1 MALQFQDISIPL
13 TEGIDGSN
21 DQALT
26 PLPKLVSIQ
35 NGEFDDRG
43 NLQAVDGFTALPI
56 TTMTGESAVTNVNP
70 QLRRL
75 LVHKDELLLETY
87 AGIYRQQVAGS
98 FALAS
103 GIDNRKHEALRA
115 MRAGVSSLVESQ
127 GSQADDWNQDRRP
140 NAGVLGMDA
149 AQLGD
154 YTCTVWCEQ
163 FGTAGS
169 YRQLVWQIRHKT
181 SDAIVGRGRIR
192 NGAAGIIKEPRVV
205 AFNNL
210 FHLYALGVGGAS
222 GVGYKAIDPLSTQNV
237 TETMTDLFTG
247 AYNWFDVAVSSTQ
260 VCVSGAAAIGIDHLV
275 YAQATPTVLAFNQFV
290 ATPAAPEHISN
301 VWIPAAGRFIAFYA
315 CGGSLNTVR
324 WSGITSG
331 GALVAA
337 AARALTTALVGR
349 IFVLKGGNSLD
360 DQRIPV
366 LIDGFNPALLG
377 VTNFRNRVEC
387 VIYDY
392 SSGASGSLATAGTT
406 ALVCEGA
413 IVAGQPFPTNSAGA
427 FDGTVRGLWLPVQSC
442 ISNEF
447 VVLDIGRSVNRAIA
461 GTSEEARFPVLRVFD
476 AGSFYGS
483 HFVAVAGAFAVGRVC
498 TTIPVPGSNGLAA
511 HIWSAKFTPNITNVL
526 DLGQNPTF
534 IQRNTLDYADR
545 IGSTEHANLLY
556 MAGGAPLVYDGQNV
570 FEEGFTCP
578 PQVFSVTPAAGGP
591 LAAGTYSIVFVYEWF
606 DGQGNRWQSQVSAAV
621 PFVSGAAGT
630 YTAAVRACPFT
641 LKSSVQIIPYRTTLA
656 NPTIY
661 RRDSPLGV
669 TPLSD
674 TQIANSEVLY
684 TGGVINFVGTQ
695 SNNALP
701 GVKSFT
707 VHQNRLV
714 ALGGEFERGFFYS
727 KVLAEDFPAEF
738 NRASGFG
745 QVPEVTGRVAAASSF
760 DDKLV
765 LFAEN
770 GLSVLFG
777 QGPNFAWAQNGYTTP
792 VRIQAAEGIR
802 FDSPQVG
809 EVDDGVWYL
818 TGSGPR
824 LLSRGLATAKGP
836 DGLPLGN
843 EARTASQTQ
852 IGACEVLVHPSKSV
866 VIFNDRAGVRYLY
879 DYQRNKWTS
888 ATVGSGIAMARAR
901 GVLYSLGS
909 GTVSSNP
916 LQYEDPTNTDR
927 NAMLLEFGWINF
939 AGLARF
945 QRLTHI
951 TVLGASGNKAAAAP
965 TSMVADIGIINLS
978 NPSVTAQS
986 SLLVFSSTN
995 APNIPWQCAFQ
1006 VQQQTDT
1013 GYKVYLTLYPNG
1025 GQPGG
1030 NFSITGLLARVG
1042 LKRGGPKLPAAQ
1054 RG

>member
-13 TEGIDGSN
+13 TEGQDGSS
-21 DQALT
+21 DAAIV
-26 PLPKLVSIQ
+26 PLPKLLSIQ

-56 TTMTGESAVTNVNP
+56 TTMTSETAPDNVNAG
-70 QLRRL
+70 LRRL
-75 LVHKDELLLETY
+75 LTHKDELLLETFK
-87 AGIYRQQVAGS
+87 GTYRQQVGGS

-103 GIDNRKHEALRA
+103 GVDNRKREALRA
-115 MRAGVSSLVESQ
+115 MRAGVTSIVDAQ
-127 GSQADDWNQDRRP
+127 GSQSDDWNQDRRP

-260 VCVSGAAAIGIDHLV
+260 VCVSGAGAIGIDHLV

-290 ATPAAPEHISN
+290 ATPSSAFHISN
-301 VWIPAAGRFIAFYA
+301 VWIEAAGRFIAFYA
-315 CGGSLNTVR
+315 YAPLTTLR

-331 GALVAA
+331 GVLVAA
-337 AARALTTALVGR
+337 ASQALTTATSLR
-349 IFVLKGGNSLD
+349 AFPLKNGNAGNTRAL
-360 DQRIPV
+360 PV
-366 LIDGFNPALLG
+366 LLDSTDPVVTLLSQ
-377 VTNFRNRVEC
+377 FSNRIEC

-392 SSGASGSLATAGTT
+392 SGGASGTLATVGTA

-413 IVAGQPFPTNSAGA
+413 IVAGQPIPMNAAGA
-427 FDGTVRGLWLPVQSC
+427 YDGGTQGLWLPVQSC
-442 ISNEF
+442 VNNEF
-447 VVLDIGRSVNRAIA
+447 VVLDIARSLNRAVA
-461 GTSEEARFPVLRVFD
+461 ATSEEARFPVLRVFD
-476 AGSFYGS
+476 AGSLYMSNYPPASGF
-483 HFVAVAGAFAVGRVC
+483 FAIGRVC
-498 TTIPVPGSNGLAA
+498 TPAYVPGSSNLAA
-511 HIWSAKFTPNITNVL
+511 HIWSAKFTPNITNVR

-534 IQRNTLDYADR
+534 IQRNTLDYADKLGF
-545 IGSTEHANLLY
+545 IEFADLTY
-556 MAGGAPLVYDGQNV
+556 MAGGAPLVYDGQSI

-578 PQVFSVTPAAGGP
+578 PQVFNVTPAGGGA
-591 LAAGTYSIVFVYEWF
+591 LSAGTYSIVFVYEWF
-606 DGQGNRWQSQVSAAV
+606 DGQGNRWQSQVSPATS
-621 PFVSGAAGT
+621 FVSGAAGT

-641 LKSSVQIIPYRTTLA
+641 LKSGVQIIPYRTTIA
-656 NPTIY
+656 SQTIY

-669 TPLSD
+669 APLSD
-674 TQIANSEVLY
+674 TAIATSELLY
-684 TGGVINFVGTQ
+684 TGGIVQFLGTQ

-701 GVKSFT
+701 GVKQFT

-714 ALGGEFERGFFYS
+714 AVGGEQSRGFYYS
-727 KVLAEDFPAEF
+727 KERDDDFPAEF

-745 QVPEVTGRVAAASSF
+745 LVPEVTGRLAAASSF

-770 GLSVLFG
+770 GLSVIFG
-777 QGPNFAWAQNGYTTP
+777 QGPNRNWLQNGYTTP

-818 TGSGPR
+818 TGIGPR

-843 EARTASQTQ
+843 EVRTAGQQLQ
-852 IGACEVLVHPSKSV
+852 IGACEILVHPSKSMV
-866 VIFNDRAGVRYLY
+866 VFDDRAGVRYLY

-888 ATVGSGIAMARAR
+888 ATVGSGISMVNAR
-901 GVLYSLGS
+901 GALYSIGS
-909 GTVSSNP
+909 GVISSNP
-916 LQYEDPTNTDR
+916 LQYEDSTNTNV

-945 QRLTHI
+945 QRLTHLS
-951 TVLGASGNKAAAAP
+951 VLGAAGSKPAAAP
-965 TSMVADIGIINLS
+965 TSMVADLSIINIS
-978 NPSVTAQS
+978 NPSVAAQN

-995 APNIPWQCAFQ
+995 APNAPWQCEFQ

-1013 GYKVYLTLYPNG
+1013 GYKIYLTLYPNG

-1030 NFSITGLLARVG
+1030 NFSLTGLLARVG
-1042 LKRGGPKLPAAQ
+1042 LKRGGPKLPAAK